1 VLVHRWLQVKLLCLL
16 QYLGRQ
22 NDETSDAM
30 NDILAQVATN
40 TETAKNAGNA
50 ILYECVQTIMSIESE
65 TGLRVLAV
73 NILGRFLLNRDN
85 NIRYVALNTLS
96 KVITKDAA
104 AVQRHRNTIVDC
116 LKDPDVSIRQRA
128 LELIYQLVNETNVTL
143 LVREMLNYLVVAPSE
158 HKASICSKVM
168 GVVENYAPSRRWRL
182 DTLITMLSIAG
193 QVIDDSIPNAVVFYI
208 STSEDLHVRPQTD
221 APMGFMTCTGLT

>member
-1 VLVHRWLQVKLLCLL
+1 ML
-16 QYLGRQ
+16 QYLGHE

-65 TGLRVLAV
+65 TGLRVLAI

-104 AVQRHRNTIVDC
+104 SVQRHRNTIVDC
-116 LKDPDVSIRQRA
+116 LKDPDISIRQRA
-128 LELIYQLVNETNVTL
+128 LELIYQLVNETNVTA
-143 LVREMLNYLVVAPSE
+143 LVREMLNYLVVAPTD

-168 GVVENYAPSRRWRL
+168 GVVETYAPSRRWRL

-193 QVIDDSIPNAVVFYI
+193 QVADDSIPNAVVYYI
-208 STSEDLHVRPQTD
+208 SISEDLHVRI
-221 APMGFMTCTGLT
+221 APYSLLSFGLRHNYQD